1 VGSRS
6 DTIGDAGG
14 YIHSHSIR
22 YGHANANANANADA
36 EGRDAIDRSE
46 AIHGLE
52 QLQHAGLLR

>member
-22 YGHANANANANADA
+22 YGHANANANANADGHA
-36 EGRDAIDRSE
+36 AIDRSE